1 MPAIPLAPL
10 PDDIAANVEQLG
22 AKQLNLYRC
31 LAHAP
36 ELLRAWINFAWA
48 LRGHETTERR
58 LRELMILRTATLHH
72 SPYEWH
78 QHRRMAREAGATDY
92 EVAELEMWRTS
103 EAFSDADRAALAFTD
118 AIVAGDVPPAV
129 IEELMRHFDNGQ
141 RVELT
146 VTAAFYSMVPRV
158 LDALGVPIEE
168 REPPPG
174 GVRPRRPQTA
184 ARPTASLRLLGP
196 RLPGGGVVLA
206 GHGSLCSMSCTTAP
220 VMIPTTS
227 CIERLLRVHD
237 RHALAEPVD
246 VDAVGDL
253 EHVRH
258 VVADQ
263 DHRQPVVAD
272 ALDELEHLPGLLDAE
287 RGRRLVHDHELARPR
302 RGARHRDALAL
313 AARERLHRLAHG
325 ADADLQVFICLSASS
340 RMPLWSSMR
349 KTLPSGPSRRFSR
362 PRNRLV
368 AMSSAGATARSW

>member
-1 MPAIPLAPL
+1 VGWKQRCHAYLIAFLGTYETVPAIPLAPL

-22 AKQLNLYRC
+22 AKQVNLYRC

-129 IEELMRHFDNGQ
+129 TEELTRHFDDGQ

-168 REPPPG
+168 RE
-174 GVRPRRPQTA
+174 
-184 ARPTASLRLLGP
+184 
-196 RLPGGGVVLA
+196 
-206 GHGSLCSMSCTTAP
+206 
-220 VMIPTTS
+220 
-227 CIERLLRVHD
+227 E
-237 RHALAEPVD
+237 
-246 VDAVGDL
+246 
-253 EHVRH
+253 
-258 VVADQ
+258 
-263 DHRQPVVAD
+263 
-272 ALDELEHLPGLLDAE
+272 
-287 RGRRLVHDHELARPR
+287 
-302 RGARHRDALAL
+302 
-313 AARERLHRLAHG
+313 
-325 ADADLQVFICLSASS
+325 
-340 RMPLWSSMR
+340 
-349 KTLPSGPSRRFSR
+349 
-362 PRNRLV
+362 
-368 AMSSAGATARSW
+368 

>member
-1 MPAIPLAPL
+1 MIDLGPARIGLGLASLGRPGYLNLGHGDDLGEDRSVAALQARSFEVLAEPLPRLCELAAQRVGVVMLDLRRVGGDLPVRRVDVAPLRAHDDIFGRPCVQPRAEELLAAAVGARRVEVADPGRVGGVEHLEAAGPQRRDRPVLPQVGAVAEVEVAGAAERREPEADPPRAALAGMGWKHGVHAYLIAFAGTYQTVPAIPLAPL
-10 PDDIAANVEQLG
+10 PDDIAQNVEQLG

-129 IEELMRHFDNGQ
+129 TEELTRHFDDGQ

-168 REPPPG
+168 REPPP
-174 GVRPRRPQTA
+174 
-184 ARPTASLRLLGP
+184 
-196 RLPGGGVVLA
+196 
-206 GHGSLCSMSCTTAP
+206 
-220 VMIPTTS
+220 
-227 CIERLLRVHD
+227 E
-237 RHALAEPVD
+237 E
-246 VDAVGDL
+246 
-253 EHVRH
+253 
-258 VVADQ
+258 
-263 DHRQPVVAD
+263 
-272 ALDELEHLPGLLDAE
+272 
-287 RGRRLVHDHELARPR
+287 
-302 RGARHRDALAL
+302 
-313 AARERLHRLAHG
+313 
-325 ADADLQVFICLSASS
+325 
-340 RMPLWSSMR
+340 
-349 KTLPSGPSRRFSR
+349 
-362 PRNRLV
+362 
-368 AMSSAGATARSW
+368 